1 MMLSERRA
9 VALKIQELKDHS
21 GRYSHYDPEREADLF
36 KKLTPEIKELSLKE
50 LLAFSLIMEDQATA
64 MAPGSYPSWSQSCH
78 LSEPSKDLASMVN
91 PLLLKASHPELF
103 SRLKLT
109 AEFAFLK
116 DF

>member
-9 VALKIQELKDHS
+9 VALKIQELKDHN

-36 KKLTPEIKELSLKE
+36 KTLAAEVKELSLKE

-78 LSEPSKDLASMVN
+78 LAEPSKDLAGMVN
-91 PLLLKASHPELF
+91 PLLLKVRHPELF